1 MADPLGT
8 QQLDGCADTFRA
20 CSFARVSGDVQTRIT
35 GFPENIREELR
46 RAAHLVAADPK
57 REDAMIA
64 VTLPPREHGAHVVHS
79 ELTDGIKDPV
89 HPNTSS
95 RLGITRGAGNRFEGS
110 LHWLFFP
117 QQDSHGN
124 CDLRIAD
131 VLGCKP
137 FHEPRGDQCIILRPF
152 EQQ

>member
-1 MADPLGT
+1 MILEARDQTCADVARRAYFQRHPALAEHRHQFGVLPGCQPVADPLGT

-57 REDAMIA
+57 RDDAVIA
-64 VTLPPREHGAHVVHS
+64 VALRPPEHGAYVVHS
-79 ELTDGIKDPV
+79 ELADGIKDPV

-95 RLGITRGAGNRFEGS
+95 RLGITRGAGN
-110 LHWLFFP
+110 
-117 QQDSHGN
+117 
-124 CDLRIAD
+124 
-131 VLGCKP
+131 
-137 FHEPRGDQCIILRPF
+137 
-152 EQQ
+152 